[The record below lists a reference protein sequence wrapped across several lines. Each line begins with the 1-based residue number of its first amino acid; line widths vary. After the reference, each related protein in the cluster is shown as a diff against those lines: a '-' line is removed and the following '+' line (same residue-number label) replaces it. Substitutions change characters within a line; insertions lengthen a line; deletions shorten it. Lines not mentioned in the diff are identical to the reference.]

1 MYPPRIGPQIGA
13 TSVVADQIASAVP
26 LLLAGNSVNRSAWEP
41 GIMGP
46 DTAPWSTRNTIS
58 SVMLSEMPHR
68 NDAMVNK
75 RIDIAKV
82 RTMPNRRI
90 NQPVS
95 GTDTPFATA
104 KEVMIQVPWSEDTP
118 R

>member
-13 TSVVADQIASAVP
+13 TRVVADQIASAVP
-26 LLLAGNSVNRSAWEP
+26 FLLSGNKVTNIAWEP

-46 DTAPWSTRNTIS
+46 ETAPCSTRKTIS
-58 SVMLSEMPHR
+58 SPMLVATPHKK
-68 NDAMVNK
+68 DATVNK
-75 RIDIAKV
+75 RIDKAKV
-82 RTMPNRRI
+82 RTMPNLRI

-104 KEVMIQVPWSEDTP
+104 KEVMIQVP
-118 R
+118 